1 MFARLEESGERTSEK
16 AMQDEPDGDESDV
29 EVEAEDILAA
39 LKDDIAAMIDEKIA
53 AALKG
58 VTKEYTEKEAGLS
71 AQITALD
78 ASLKE
83 AQKALNVL
91 GGDLPRGVKSAYR
104 ASQSDTTIDPNKPTI
119 ETAKE
124 ANPIG
129 AVFNWLV
136 QPVPPPG

>member
-1 MFARLEESGERTSEK
+1 
-16 AMQDEPDGDESDV
+16 
-29 EVEAEDILAA
+29 
-39 LKDDIAAMIDEKIA
+39 MIDEKIA
-53 AALKG
+53 AALG
-58 VTKEYTEKEAGLS
+58 NAAKERTEKETGLA

-78 ASLKE
+78 KSLKE

-91 GGDLPRGVKSAYR
+91 GGDLPRGVKNAYR
-104 ASQSDTTIDPNKPTI
+104 ASQADATIDPNKPTI

-136 QPVPPPG
+136 QPVPPSQ